1 MAINPKSWADTFAAE
16 LTVAGEQIP
25 LERVIARHV
34 EAFRELRSL
43 GMTWRGIAA
52 LLVRAGARRAD
63 GSPISADQIRVSH
76 ARLVGDNSDIKK
88 KAPRKR
94 RASRLPASI
103 EAPPLIASA
112 PVEESPQGADHGE
125 PPVDDDKD
133 VSSSELE
140 NALSRLGRLTSK
152 DANR

>member
-1 MAINPKSWADTFAAE
+1 MTINPKSWAETFAAE

-25 LERVIARHV
+25 LDRVIARHID
-34 EAFRELRSL
+34 AFRELRSL

-63 GSPISADQIRVSH
+63 GSLISADQIRVSH
-76 ARLVGDNSDIKK
+76 ARLVGDNSGLNK
-88 KAPRKR
+88 KAPRER

-103 EAPPLIASA
+103 EASPLIASA
-112 PVEESPQGADHGE
+112 LVAESPQGADHE
-125 PPVDDDKD
+125 TPVDDSKD

-140 NALSRLGRLTSK
+140 NALSRLGKLSEGHK
-152 DANR
+152 